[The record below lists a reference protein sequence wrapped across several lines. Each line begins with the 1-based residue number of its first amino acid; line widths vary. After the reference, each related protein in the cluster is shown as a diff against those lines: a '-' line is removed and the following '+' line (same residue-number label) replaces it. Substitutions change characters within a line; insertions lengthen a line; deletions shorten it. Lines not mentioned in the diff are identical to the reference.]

1 MSTTRPSGPKVA
13 PGPEGTFFVEARAPL
28 DEVSTAVGFDFA
40 ALADAE
46 DVDTIG
52 GLITAVA
59 GRVPVRGEII
69 SGFGRIRIRGARRRR
84 APRQAPQDPSSRRK
98 HRKQGDKAE
107 RGRREKLGRAGGAG
121 GGPHLRPERR
131 LTA

>member
-1 MSTTRPSGPKVA
+1 MSTTRPSVPRSP
-13 PGPEGTFFVEARAPL
+13 PGPDGTFFVEARAPL

-40 ALADAE
+40 AHADAE

-69 SGFGRIRIRGARRRR
+69 SGSGGFEFEVLDADARRVKRLKIHRR
-84 APRQAPQDPSSRRK
+84 VENTGSKATRPSAGDEKSSAEPEAPA
-98 HRKQGDKAE
+98 A
-107 RGRREKLGRAGGAG
+107 GR
-121 GGPHLRPERR
+121 
-131 LTA
+131 T